1 MRLLRNS
8 TSVSF
13 HVPENLQEI
22 IIFRKLCKVKGMGD
36 SVGLRGKRCEL
47 NFADR
52 LSVSSSAVLQ
62 KVTFNVCNYCHAAV
76 PELEISTVLFA
87 PRLSDLTFLRLP
99 TARNILIQMITLDHL
114 QGINL

>member
-1 MRLLRNS
+1 
-8 TSVSF
+8 
-13 HVPENLQEI
+13 
-22 IIFRKLCKVKGMGD
+22 MGD
-36 SVGLRGKRCEL
+36 SIGLRGKRCEL

-52 LSVSSSAVLQ
+52 LSASSSAVLQ
-62 KVTFNVCNYCHAAV
+62 KVIFNVCNYCHAAV